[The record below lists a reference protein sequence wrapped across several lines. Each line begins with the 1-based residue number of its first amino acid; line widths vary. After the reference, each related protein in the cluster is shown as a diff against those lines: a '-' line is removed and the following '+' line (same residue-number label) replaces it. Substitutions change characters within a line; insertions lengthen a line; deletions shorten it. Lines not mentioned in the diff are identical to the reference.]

1 MRPHMLRP
9 WNLGEPVGHLM
20 EQVVPSC
27 LRFWL
32 ILWGAWVP
40 GRARRVLE
48 EGAST
53 CRRSSPP
60 SWYEPLSCPSPASLA
75 LHSPSARLPICLRL
89 RVLPFFSVDLV
100 LNVLALQGSPNSHP
114 SEELLKQADYSD
126 KIKQMLGNAQGQP
139 PGLGEGTGSGLGG
152 ARVLPLGGKTRE
164 GKTGQRAALCQVGG
178 KGWLDAP
185 KREDIMLLFSNPL
198 ADCFTPYSTVPHG
211 LLGPGPIAN
220 GFPPGG
226 PGGPKG
232 MQHFPPGPGG
242 PMPGRWR
249 ASGWKGLVCWI
260 EPGNSTGLTRLG
272 GGLGWEMVVP
282 RYNSGS

>member
-1 MRPHMLRP
+1 MDETPYVETLEP
-9 WNLGEPVGHLM
+9 GGAGGSPDGAGGSKLPPVLANLMGSMGAGKSPQGPGGGGINVQE
-20 EQVVPSC
+20 
-27 LRFWL
+27 
-32 ILWGAWVP
+32 ILTSIMV
-40 GRARRVLE
+40 RAPLL
-48 EGAST
+48 
-53 CRRSSPP
+53 
-60 SWYEPLSCPSPASLA
+60 PLSYLPCSSL
-75 LHSPSARLPICLRL
+75 PSARLPTCSSL
-89 RVLPFFSVDLV
+89 RVLPLFSVDLV
-100 LNVLALQGSPNSHP
+100 LNDLALQGSPNSHP

-185 KREDIMLLFSNPL
+185 KREDTMPLFSSPL

-226 PGGPKG
+226 PGAPKG

-260 EPGNSTGLTRLG
+260 
-272 GGLGWEMVVP
+272 WAW
-282 RYNSGS
+282 

>member
-1 MRPHMLRP
+1 MLRP

-27 LRFWL
+27 LPFWL
-32 ILWGAWVP
+32 ILWGAWAP

-126 KIKQMLGNAQGQP
+126 KIKQMLVP
-139 PGLGEGTGSGLGG
+139 PGF
-152 ARVLPLGGKTRE
+152 R
-164 GKTGQRAALCQVGG
+164 
-178 KGWLDAP
+178 
-185 KREDIMLLFSNPL
+185 
-198 ADCFTPYSTVPHG
+198 
-211 LLGPGPIAN
+211 PGPIAS
-220 GFPPGG
+220 GFLLEG
-226 PGGPKG
+226 PEGPKG
-232 MQHFPPGPGG
+232 MQHFLREPGK
-242 PMPGRWR
+242 PMPD
-249 ASGWKGLVCWI
+249 
-260 EPGNSTGLTRLG
+260 PH
-272 GGLGWEMVVP
+272 GGLGCPVSPEGP
-282 RYNSGS
+282 RLLCPPPSSREGVAIPPGMAHVTPCRVTWCRGISIRSWTIP

>member
-27 LRFWL
+27 LPFWL
-32 ILWGAWVP
+32 ILWGAWAP

-152 ARVLPLGGKTRE
+152 ARVLRGRLDRE
-164 GKTGQRAALCQVGG
+164 WHYARLVGRA
-178 KGWLDAP
+178 GWTCLSG
-185 KREDIMLLFSNPL
+185 RTSCRSSRILLLTAS
-198 ADCFTPYSTVPHG
+198 
-211 LLGPGPIAN
+211 LLIQQCH
-220 GFPPGG
+220 
-226 PGGPKG
+226 
-232 MQHFPPGPGG
+232 MD
-242 PMPGRWR
+242 
-249 ASGWKGLVCWI
+249 S
-260 EPGNSTGLTRLG
+260 
-272 GGLGWEMVVP
+272 
-282 RYNSGS
+282 